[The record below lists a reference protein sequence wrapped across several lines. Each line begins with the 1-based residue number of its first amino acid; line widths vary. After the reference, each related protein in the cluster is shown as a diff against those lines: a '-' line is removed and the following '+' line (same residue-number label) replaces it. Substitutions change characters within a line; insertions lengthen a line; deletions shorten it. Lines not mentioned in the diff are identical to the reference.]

1 MIVELYNQEII
12 KKSLK
17 FYKDKKIF
25 KKNGSIEYYFKI
37 IYQHSGFESH

>member
-25 KKNGSIEYYFKI
+25 KKMEALNINSR
-37 IYQHSGFESH
+37 